1 MNGRGEQQQLYCPG
15 TVDHSH
21 KLTFKLDNGV
31 LPSNPYVPLS
41 YTLIDQR
48 KFLKMDDKEIDID
61 AIVASLSEVRTPVWP
76 FVGEEYA
83 NVVWVAAE
91 QPETHVQVS
100 THCMSIKDYVLSS
113 VCEWEVTLRETEIS
127 VKLLSYGF
135 VC

>member
-1 MNGRGEQQQLYCPG
+1 VVHETEFVSPSFLTNRSKPKLLFLQATVNGRGEQQQLYCPG

-48 KFLKMDDKEIDID
+48 KFLKIDDKDIDID
-61 AIVASLSEVRTPVWP
+61 AIVASLNGVKTPVWP
-76 FVGEEYA
+76 FIGEEYA
-83 NVVWVAAE
+83 NVAWVATE

-100 THCMSIKDYVLSS
+100 THCMSM
-113 VCEWEVTLRETEIS
+113 
-127 VKLLSYGF
+127 
-135 VC
+135 